1 MASLAEDWALRQ
13 EDLRNS
19 FENAGSQEQNPMH
32 AFVHEHLM
40 SILKPFA
47 EHVQELE
54 KQVRGVRDEQIA
66 QSVGV
71 GAVAAAQKTL
81 EEASACLKLDLT
93 KVKSNVARSHED
105 VTKLIEVF
113 SQANQERQ
121 EKLRKQ
127 FEEEILDVRSSLN
140 SMLPQQEETRSRVI
154 SLESKAQVTADQLKA
169 DAFTLQ
175 HLQEA
180 CELNKFCFHGLS
192 DRLEVTKT
200 HGEATQ
206 SELLRLKTVESCH
219 HQEAVD
225 TIARLTRRLD
235 HTDSKVKHNHEDIS
249 RTASVLGIRLDS
261 AEKGLTSVEEAIAAL
276 DANMQATL
284 LQYDKEQASEES
296 KQMNAL
302 ERLAHHVHRI
312 REELV
317 ELAAK
322 NHAEAT
328 EGISKVAAA
337 AGANRD
343 KLQLHD
349 VHLETLDGRTM
360 VLERGL
366 EQTKAHC
373 SDLERALDSYGTRMR
388 SAEDEI
394 RDLIY
399 CKDQMAADVDELQ
412 DSSQKVKSRLRI
424 AEDGLQAAQADIR
437 SQGSAIARTEDQ
449 LVNTVS
455 RLDLAHEYWN
465 GFGRGLQDT
474 EQLVTEGKSGMP
486 AQKEPQR
493 PRALP
498 ALPFTPL
505 NSARPHSMGTTAN
518 RPESSMDGERKL
530 RPASS
535 LA

>member
-1 MASLAEDWALRQ
+1 MNPPAPLSKCFTNALAAAKSPPASKSPSADMTKTCATALKMGEVR
-13 EDLRNS
+13 
-19 FENAGSQEQNPMH
+19 
-32 AFVHEHLM
+32 FVHEHLM

-47 EHVQELE
+47 EHVKELE
-54 KQVRGVRDEQIA
+54 KQVRSVRDEQIA
-66 QSVGV
+66 QSSLAKTHGVGV
-71 GAVAAAQKTL
+71 GAVTAAQKTL
-81 EEASACLKLDLT
+81 EEAAACLKLDLT
-93 KVKSNVARSHED
+93 KLKSNMARSHDD

-127 FEEEILDVRSSLN
+127 FDE
-140 SMLPQQEETRSRVI
+140 
-154 SLESKAQVTADQLKA
+154 VTADQLKA

-175 HLQEA
+175 HLQ
-180 CELNKFCFHGLS
+180 

-200 HGEATQ
+200 QGEVTAHFMAINTPKATQ
-206 SELLRLKTVESCH
+206 SELQRLKTVESCH

-225 TIARLTRRLD
+225 TIARLT
-235 HTDSKVKHNHEDIS
+235 
-249 RTASVLGIRLDS
+249 TAAALGIRLDS
-261 AEKGLTSVEEAIAAL
+261 TEKGLTSVEEAIVRAL
-276 DANMQATL
+276 NRSKIRLNCPGSIGCEHAGFAFESAATL

-317 ELAAK
+317 EIAAK
-322 NHAEAT
+322 NHAEAS

-343 KLQLHD
+343 
-349 VHLETLDGRTM
+349 
-360 VLERGL
+360 
-366 EQTKAHC
+366 
-373 SDLERALDSYGTRMR
+373 SYGTRMR

-394 RDLIY
+394 RELIY
-399 CKDQMAADVDELQ
+399 CKDQMSADVDELQ
-412 DSSQKVKSRLRI
+412 DSSQKVKTRLRI

-437 SQGSAIARTEDQ
+437 SQGSAIARTEDE
-449 LVNTVS
+449 LVNTIS

-486 AQKEPQR
+486 AQKVRSAGASANMAFSGHLVVETGVSVWELER
-493 PRALP
+493 SIVGRVVVEYRAP
-498 ALPFTPL
+498 ALAPSPVL
-505 NSARPHSMGTTAN
+505 DGQGPSAGGITYPDNRQLFGCRCVASGTRSFA
-518 RPESSMDGERKL
+518 
-530 RPASS
+530 
-535 LA
+535 

>member
-1 MASLAEDWALRQ
+1 MASLCYTALPLCLLLDQDLDGIWVLAFSLTIFSDRSGTGRTKPSSYLLQGGTTEEELMASLAEDWALRQ

-32 AFVHEHLM
+32 ATLGCTKKTETAYDDMSIRHSEASAEPSLFVHEHLM

-93 KVKSNVARSHED
+93 KVKSNAARSHED

-322 NHAEAT
+322 NHAKAT

-424 AEDGLQAAQADIR
+424 AEDGLQ
-437 SQGSAIARTEDQ
+437 
-449 LVNTVS
+449 V
-455 RLDLAHEYWN
+455 
-465 GFGRGLQDT
+465 
-474 EQLVTEGKSGMP
+474 
-486 AQKEPQR
+486 
-493 PRALP
+493 
-498 ALPFTPL
+498 
-505 NSARPHSMGTTAN
+505 
-518 RPESSMDGERKL
+518 
-530 RPASS
+530 PASRWS
-535 LA
+535 G